1 MGSHKPPEPPK
12 EPCGCD
18 CKTIRPVSVSDK
30 DLLYA
35 VMTLGA
41 VKLMRATEE
50 SRTLVQTDRYQRRE
64 LIRNGVSYRE
74 VD

>member
-1 MGSHKPPEPPK
+1 MGSYKPLGP

-18 CKTIRPVSVSDK
+18 CTTIREVSVSDK
-30 DLLYA
+30 DLLNVA
-35 VMTLGA
+35 LTLGA

-64 LIRNGVSYRE
+64 LIRHGVSYRE
-74 VD
+74 ID